1 MEQLENF
8 LTQTREQTPRLLEH
22 GFNVIAAFVI
32 LILTWVV
39 ARILRRKI
47 RKPAFGPDNL
57 DATLRPVIASAV
69 FYVIIAMAIYAFLS
83 KLGVPATSLLAVFG
97 AAGLAIGLALKD
109 TLSNIASGVML
120 LVLRPL
126 SIGEYVDTSSYAG
139 SVKEIGLFATTLI
152 NGEGMY
158 VYVPNSEVWRNRLEN
173 YSRHSER
180 KFIESIGVGYESDLQ
195 KVKQLLLGVMQATP
209 DMMDT
214 PSPPE
219 CYVTSF
225 GESAIIVSCRC
236 WLPADQWMLRTSNL
250 RIAIKEALDKEAI
263 TIPYP
268 QRVVTTKAG

>member
-8 LTQTREQTPRLLEH
+8 LSQTREETPRLLEI
-22 GFNVIAAFVI
+22 GFNIVTAFVI
-32 LILTWVV
+32 LILAWVV

-47 RKPAFGPDNL
+47 RNPSFGPDNL
-57 DATLRPVIASAV
+57 DKTLRPVIASAV

-83 KLGVPATSLLAVFG
+83 QLGVPATSLLAVFG

-126 SIGEYVDTSSYAG
+126 SVGEYVDTSSYAG

-152 NGEGMY
+152 NGEGMF

-180 KFIESIGVGYESDLQ
+180 KFIETIGVGYDSDLQ
-195 KVKQLLLGVMQATP
+195 KTKQLLLSVMDATP
-209 DMMDT
+209 DMMNE

-219 CYVTSF
+219 CYVTNF
-225 GESAIIVSCRC
+225 GESAIIISCRC

-250 RIAIKEALDKEAI
+250 RIAIKETLDKEGI
-263 TIPYP
+263 DIPYP